1 LCVSHIH
8 THVHA
13 RLHTP
18 VQGSNKMQL
27 GMQVVQQEP
36 NMEGEGWNEVSD
48 EAKEVIRYT
57 HIHTHL

>member
-1 LCVSHIH
+1 
-8 THVHA
+8 
-13 RLHTP
+13 
-18 VQGSNKMQL
+18 MQL